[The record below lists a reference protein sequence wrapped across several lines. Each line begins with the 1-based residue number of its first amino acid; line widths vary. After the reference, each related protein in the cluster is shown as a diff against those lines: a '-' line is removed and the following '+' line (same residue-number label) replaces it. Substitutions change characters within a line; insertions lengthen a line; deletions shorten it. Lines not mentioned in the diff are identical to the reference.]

1 MYVANV
7 SATDADVGV
16 NAQLHYTISAG
27 PLQNFLQMDS
37 ASGTVE
43 TRLPTASLGPGLVST
58 TLVATDS
65 AALGQLAGQSSLT
78 IEVLDSSK
86 MVYMEALVDVN
97 TLGAR
102 VEDLFEAANRLLG
115 SATVVVHL
123 LEESVLTVDS
133 RRRST
138 GASSMLLVAIDLAM
152 IAGSAS
158 NQEVRDLVALP
169 VLLNPSLALDG
180 DALALLLQ
188 GIASN
193 ITQELGIDLRFESY
207 RSHLASSAA
216 GSGGTAVPV
225 IVAGVVGTIV
235 LAAALAVL
243 VRRHYAKAEIL
254 RQQRLAALLNSQK
267 SGGHV
272 LNIFLP
278 DTENNIFSGQ
288 EVNPE
293 TGDAFFYKSG
303 SEVHS
308 AAPSEL
314 YAPAT
319 LANYQ
324 ESSRYQGHWLGKP
337 EPEGD
342 SFWSHGNLLET
353 EFGSVYEMDGYL
365 DAIVQPEDVDDLM
378 NDFSNPNFDVMAR
391 SGRSSASGGGLSP
404 RSSSGL
410 SPRSSG
416 GLLPLHE
423 EGSTRAR
430 PHMPS
435 SGPLSQP
442 YQSPRKRIDPESYVG
457 MQFPTRNDG
466 LSSTIDSEIYE
477 EMQAYMLGLDD

>member
-1 MYVANV
+1 
-7 SATDADVGV
+7 
-16 NAQLHYTISAG
+16 
-27 PLQNFLQMDS
+27 
-37 ASGTVE
+37 
-43 TRLPTASLGPGLVST
+43 
-58 TLVATDS
+58 
-65 AALGQLAGQSSLT
+65 
-78 IEVLDSSK
+78 
-86 MVYMEALVDVN
+86 
-97 TLGAR
+97 
-102 VEDLFEAANRLLG
+102 
-115 SATVVVHL
+115 
-123 LEESVLTVDS
+123 
-133 RRRST
+133 
-138 GASSMLLVAIDLAM
+138 
-152 IAGSAS
+152 
-158 NQEVRDLVALP
+158 
-169 VLLNPSLALDG
+169 
-180 DALALLLQ
+180 
-188 GIASN
+188 
-193 ITQELGIDLRFESY
+193 
-207 RSHLASSAA
+207 
-216 GSGGTAVPV
+216 V

-243 VRRHYAKAEIL
+243 VRRHHAKAEIL

-442 YQSPRKRIDPESYVG
+442 YQSPRKRVDPESYVG